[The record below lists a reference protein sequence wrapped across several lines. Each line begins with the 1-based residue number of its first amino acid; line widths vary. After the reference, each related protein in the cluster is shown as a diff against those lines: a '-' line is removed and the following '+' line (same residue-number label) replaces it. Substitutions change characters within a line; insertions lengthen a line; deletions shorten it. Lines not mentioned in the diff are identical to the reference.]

1 MVTLTILIG
10 LSGSG
15 KSTYTKQFDYKR
27 IFFSSVQTLSSDKI
41 RKELL
46 GSEEDQSNNELIFS
60 TIKERASYFLENKI
74 DVIIDA
80 TNITRKSR
88 EDILNYL
95 AKNIYNFYDKVFVK
109 YVIIATPYYQCLQ
122 NNAQRERRVP
132 ESVIER
138 QYKIFEFPTQR
149 ELNNW
154 DAELEIVFPYGIPDY
169 YKEGDK
175 NYLNH
180 LNMPH
185 DNPHHSLSIEGHSLK
200 ALELMCYISD
210 SKVMQL
216 AARLHD
222 VGKPFCKNIKEDGIA
237 TYYNHSNVGSYE
249 AIFYGA
255 AEKLDER
262 KIIELCTLIE
272 YHMQIRDCTNEKSKQ
287 KLISRIGNKMY
298 IELKVLNLVDEEAH

>member
-1 MVTLTILIG
+1 
-10 LSGSG
+10 
-15 KSTYTKQFDYKR
+15 
-27 IFFSSVQTLSSDKI
+27 
-41 RKELL
+41 
-46 GSEEDQSNNELIFS
+46 
-60 TIKERASYFLENKI
+60 
-74 DVIIDA
+74 
-80 TNITRKSR
+80 
-88 EDILNYL
+88 
-95 AKNIYNFYDKVFVK
+95 
-109 YVIIATPYYQCLQ
+109 
-122 NNAQRERRVP
+122 
-132 ESVIER
+132 
-138 QYKIFEFPTQR
+138 
-149 ELNNW
+149 
-154 DAELEIVFPYGIPDY
+154 
-169 YKEGDK
+169 
-175 NYLNH
+175 
-180 LNMPH
+180 MPH

-287 KLISRIGNKMY
+287 KLISKIGNKMY